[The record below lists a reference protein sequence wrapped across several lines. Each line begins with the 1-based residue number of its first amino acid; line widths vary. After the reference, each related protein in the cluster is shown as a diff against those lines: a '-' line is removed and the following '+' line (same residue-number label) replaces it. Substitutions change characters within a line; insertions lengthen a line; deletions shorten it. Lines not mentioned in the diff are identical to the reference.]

1 MRKRIAMRSRT
12 FTFTLIELLV
22 VIAIIAILAAM
33 LMPALQQAR
42 ETSLS
47 TQCLSNIKQL
57 MQLAKLYAED
67 YKGYYFHPTGW
78 AKADRTDWPYLLF
91 AHAQPTAKSYTW
103 KIKAAECPKVPV
115 AENPQYA
122 SYGMNANVQGYKDTQ
137 FKFNMLVM
145 TDCHR
150 FIDLVWYETDSRP
163 SGVWYRH
170 SGNSVVNMA
179 FLDGSAKS
187 TRNNIIFPWQRFPGS
202 CVYKNDPLFR
212 MWFRGSEF

>member
-1 MRKRIAMRSRT
+1 MKKKVMMFRT
-12 FTFTLIELLV
+12 VSKFTLIELLV

-78 AKADRTDWPYLLF
+78 PKNDRTDWNVLLF
-91 AHAQPTAKSYTW
+91 AHAQPTAQKWKW

-145 TDCHR
+145 TDCYR
-150 FIDLVWYETDSRP
+150 FIDLIWYETDSRP

-179 FLDGSAKS
+179 FIDGSAKS
-187 TRNNIIFPWQRFPGS
+187 TKNNIIFPWQRFPGT
-202 CVYKNDPLFR
+202 CVYKNNLDFR